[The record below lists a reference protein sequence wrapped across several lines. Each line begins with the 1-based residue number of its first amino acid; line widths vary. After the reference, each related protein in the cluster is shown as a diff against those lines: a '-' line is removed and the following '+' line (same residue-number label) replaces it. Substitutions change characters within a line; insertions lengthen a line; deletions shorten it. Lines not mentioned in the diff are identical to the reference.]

1 MKKIVMAGTALAL
14 VMAAGSA
21 LAANSLNSGTF
32 GLNVPVITAN
42 STTNN
47 FISNPIIS
55 GRYFVANSMAVL
67 AGFGFNSG
75 GPSGASTTTFA
86 LQGGFRKYLKTDDLA
101 PFVGGI
107 LQYESTS
114 SNPASTALTVAAEG
128 GAEYFLAR
136 QFSVEGKVA
145 FGYQSND
152 NAGAKTTYFGTTTA
166 NLSVNFYF

>member
-1 MKKIVMAGTALAL
+1 MKKIALVGTTLALA
-14 VMAAGSA
+14 MAAGSA
-21 LAANSLNSGTF
+21 MAANSLNAHTM
-32 GLNVPVITAN
+32 GLNVPVFTAN

-47 FISNPIIS
+47 NISNPLIS
-55 GRYFVANSMAVL
+55 GRYFVADSMAVL

-75 GPSGASTTTFA
+75 GPSGASTTTFS
-86 LQGGFRKYLKTDDLA
+86 LLGGFRKYLKTNDLA
-101 PFVGGI
+101 PFVGGY

-114 SNPASTALTVAAEG
+114 SNPASTALTVAGEA
-128 GAEYFLAR
+128 GAEYFLAK

-152 NAGAKTTYFGTTTA
+152 QAGAKTTYFGTTTA